1 MKNEALCSSHYANS
15 PQVAGGKTE
24 SVFSGFYV
32 QKTVPGGADLRRSG
46 DAWLAPRSGASVGD
60 MHEMKRNE
68 NN

>member
-46 DAWLAPRSGASVGD
+46 DAWRSYSPPVLAPVLAIC
-60 MHEMKRNE
+60 MK
-68 NN
+68 